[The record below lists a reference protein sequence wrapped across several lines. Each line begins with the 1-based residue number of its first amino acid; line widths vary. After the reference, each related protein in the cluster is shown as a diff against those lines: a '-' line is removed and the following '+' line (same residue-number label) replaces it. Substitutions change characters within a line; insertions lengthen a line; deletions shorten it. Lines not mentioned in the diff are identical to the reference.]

1 MRENSPCWPPIP
13 PPPVARYRC
22 THYNTQV
29 PGPFCNGAMPADTLG
44 EPQDLEVPLHLAAR
58 TMSRSKSLHVGRI
71 TTGPSS
77 WSTSSVRLAR
87 LLNIAG
93 P

>member
-1 MRENSPCWPPIP
+1 
-13 PPPVARYRC
+13 
-22 THYNTQV
+22 
-29 PGPFCNGAMPADTLG
+29 MPADTRG
-44 EPQDLEVPLHLAAR
+44 EPQDLEVPLHLDPR
-58 TMSRSKSLHVGRI
+58 TMSRSESLHVGRI
-71 TTGPSS
+71 TTGPSF